1 MFKNLSTST
10 KLIILCGMFILSI
23 SVTTASLVA
32 EHRIAIDF
40 ARKELIGDRYLEVL
54 RNTYAAILSDRPI
67 DSITA
72 SPAASPDNVLAALSA
87 EQTSDQELLQT
98 KDLADALMA
107 SLRELWA
114 RRAQNTATDTQVLDA
129 LNKTRRLATRVADDS
144 NLTLDPDL
152 DTYYLQN
159 IVAGKLPTLLG
170 QLGEAHVLFHERP
183 QPAEAA
189 NEQNLRFVLDGLLRS
204 TTDSIDEDLASAYR
218 GNVDGRLKRAVAAS
232 FAVMSQHARAYLGAL
247 NAARMDNEARGL
259 IVGVNRASLDALYG
273 RAVADA
279 LWAWGGAQIELDRL
293 LQQRIDNLLAKLR
306 RSLLLTGALAALS
319 IVVAVMTHRRIVG
332 PLERLEGIAQTVRET
347 KNFTLRAESDS
358 QDEIGHLAVVF
369 NDMLAELAATRDRE
383 ITEQAELAR
392 ADRLMT
398 IGAMTASI
406 AHEINQPLAAIVTN
420 SNAGLRWLS
429 NASPDLEEARSA
441 LKRIAKD
448 GHRASEVIGSI
459 RAMFRKDT
467 QHKSLHDINEI
478 VQEALSLVQG
488 ELKKLK
494 VSVRTELGNELPPV
508 LADRVQVQ
516 QVVLNLMNNAID
528 AMAPVTDRARVMRV
542 RSDVHQDNTI
552 AVTVE
557 DSGVGIDPKDAGR
570 IFDAFYTT
578 KSNGTGL
585 GLSICRTIIEAHGGR
600 LSATPAMPHGSVFEV
615 VLPSSPPGEA

>member
-1 MFKNLSTST
+1 
-10 KLIILCGMFILSI
+10 
-23 SVTTASLVA
+23 
-32 EHRIAIDF
+32 
-40 ARKELIGDRYLEVL
+40 
-54 RNTYAAILSDRPI
+54 
-67 DSITA
+67 
-72 SPAASPDNVLAALSA
+72 
-87 EQTSDQELLQT
+87 
-98 KDLADALMA
+98 
-107 SLRELWA
+107 
-114 RRAQNTATDTQVLDA
+114 
-129 LNKTRRLATRVADDS
+129 
-144 NLTLDPDL
+144 
-152 DTYYLQN
+152 
-159 IVAGKLPTLLG
+159 
-170 QLGEAHVLFHERP
+170 
-183 QPAEAA
+183 
-189 NEQNLRFVLDGLLRS
+189 LLR
-204 TTDSIDEDLASAYR
+204 
-218 GNVDGRLKRAVAAS
+218 
-232 FAVMSQHARAYLGAL
+232 
-247 NAARMDNEARGL
+247 
-259 IVGVNRASLDALYG
+259 
-273 RAVADA
+273 
-279 LWAWGGAQIELDRL
+279 
-293 LQQRIDNLLAKLR
+293 QRIDSLLAKLR

-347 KNFTLRAESDS
+347 KNYTLRAESDS
-358 QDEIGHLAVVF
+358 QDEIGHLAIVF

-383 ITEQAELAR
+383 MTEQAELAR

-459 RAMFRKDT
+459 RAMFRKET
-467 QHKSLHDINEI
+467 QHKSLHDVNDI
-478 VQEALSLVQG
+478 VQEALTLVQG
-488 ELKKLK
+488 ELKKQK

-542 RSDVHQDNTI
+542 RSGIHHDNSI
-552 AVTVE
+552 ALSVE
-557 DSGVGIDPKDAGR
+557 DSGVGIDPKDVGR

-600 LSATPAMPHGSVFEV
+600 LSATPAIPHGSVFEV
-615 VLPSSPPGEA
+615 LLPSLPPGEG

>member
-72 SPAASPDNVLAALSA
+72 SAAASPNNVLAALGA
-87 EQTSDQELLQT
+87 EQDQNEGVLQT
-98 KDLADALMA
+98 RDLADALIA

-114 RRAQNTATDTQVLDA
+114 RRAQNNATDTLVLDA
-129 LNKTRRLATRVADDS
+129 LSKTRKLATRVADDS

-159 IVAGKLPTLLG
+159 IVANKLPMLLG
-170 QLGEAHVLFHERP
+170 QLGEAHVLFHERA
-183 QPAEAA
+183 QPADVA
-189 NEQNLRFVLDGLLRS
+189 NEQNLRFVLDGLLRA
-204 TTDSIDEDLASAYR
+204 TTDGIDEDLASAYR
-218 GNVDGRLKRAVAAS
+218 GNPDGRLKRAVAVS
-232 FAVMSQHARAYLGAL
+232 FAVMSQQARAYLGAL
-247 NAARMDNEARGL
+247 NAARVDNEARGL
-259 IVGVNRASLDALYG
+259 IVGVDRASLDTLYG
-273 RAVADA
+273 RAVANA

-293 LQQRIDNLLAKLR
+293 LRQRVDNLLGKLR

-332 PLERLEGIAQTVRET
+332 PLERLEDIAQTVRET

-358 QDEIGHLAVVF
+358 QDEIGHLAIVF

-459 RAMFRKDT
+459 RAMFRKET

-478 VQEALSLVQG
+478 VQEALTLVQG
-488 ELKKLK
+488 ELKKQK

-542 RSDVHQDNTI
+542 RSGVHEHNSI
-552 AVTVE
+552 AVSVE

-615 VLPSSPPGEA
+615 VLPSSPPGEG

>member
-72 SPAASPDNVLAALSA
+72 SPAASPDNVLAALAA
-87 EQTSDQELLQT
+87 EQARFEGLLQT
-98 KDLADALMA
+98 KDLADSLVA

-114 RRAQNTATDTQVLDA
+114 RRAQNNATDTQVLDA

-159 IVAGKLPTLLG
+159 IVANKLPTLLG

-218 GNVDGRLKRAVAAS
+218 GNVDGRLKRAVAPS

-293 LQQRIDNLLAKLR
+293 LRQRVDNLLAKLR

-347 KNFTLRAESDS
+347 KNYTLRAESDS

-542 RSDVHQDNTI
+542 RSDAHQDNTI

-615 VLPSSPPGEA
+615 VLPSTPPGEA

>member
-23 SVTTASLVA
+23 GVTTYSLVA

-40 ARKELIGDRYLEVL
+40 ARKELIGNRYLAVL
-54 RNTYAAILSDRPI
+54 RNVYAAILSDRQI
-67 DSITA
+67 DTITA
-72 SPAASPDNVLAALSA
+72 SPAATPDGALSA
-87 EQTSDQELLQT
+87 LAAEQANVEGELQT
-98 KDLADALMA
+98 KDLADALIA
-107 SLRELWA
+107 SLRELWT
-114 RRAQNTATDTQVLDA
+114 RRAQGGPTDTLVLDA
-129 LNKTRRLATRVADDS
+129 LNKARKLATRVGDDS

-159 IVAGKLPTLLG
+159 IVASKLPTLLG

-183 QPAEAA
+183 HVSGST
-189 NEQNLRFVLDGLLRS
+189 EQNLRFVLDGLLRS
-204 TTDSIDEDLASAYR
+204 TTDSITEDLVSAYR
-218 GNVDGRLKRAVAAS
+218 GNSLGRLKRAVDSS
-232 FAVMSQHARAYLGAL
+232 FATMMTSARSYLGAL
-247 NAARMDNEARGL
+247 NASRVDNEARGL
-259 IVGVNRASLDALYG
+259 IIGVDAASLDALYG
-273 RAVADA
+273 KAVGNA

-293 LQQRIDNLLAKLR
+293 LRQRIDHLLAKLR

-347 KNFTLRAESDS
+347 KNYTLRAESDS
-358 QDEIGHLAVVF
+358 HDEIGHLAVVF
-369 NDMLAELAATRDRE
+369 NDMLSELAAARDRE

-420 SNAGLRWLS
+420 SNAGLRWWS
-429 NASPDLEEARSA
+429 NASPDLDEARSA

-459 RAMFRKDT
+459 RAMFKKES
-467 QHKSLHDINEI
+467 QHKALHDVNDI

-488 ELKKLK
+488 ELKKQK
-494 VSVRTELGNELPPV
+494 VSVRTELGPSLPPV

-528 AMAPVTDRARVMRV
+528 AMAPITDRARILKV
-542 RSDVHQDNTI
+542 RSAMNNGSGI
-552 AVTVE
+552 SLTVE
-557 DSGVGIDPKDAGR
+557 DSGIGIDPKDADR
-570 IFDAFYTT
+570 IFDAFFTT
-578 KSNGTGL
+578 KTNGTGL
-585 GLSICRTIIEAHGGR
+585 GLSICRSIIEAHGGR
-600 LSATPAMPHGSVFEV
+600 LSAAPAAPHGSVFEV

>member
-23 SVTTASLVA
+23 GVTTYSLVA

-40 ARKELIGDRYLEVL
+40 ARKELIGNRYLAVL
-54 RNTYAAILSDRPI
+54 RNVYAAILSDRPI
-67 DSITA
+67 DTITA
-72 SPAASPDNVLAALSA
+72 SPAASSDGALNALAA
-87 EQTSDQELLQT
+87 EQASVEGEMQT
-98 KDLADALMA
+98 KELADALMA

-114 RRAQNTATDTQVLDA
+114 RRAQHAVTDTLVLDA
-129 LNKTRRLATRVADDS
+129 LNKARKLATRVGDDS

-159 IVAGKLPTLLG
+159 IVVNKVPTLLG

-183 QPAEAA
+183 QAGGS

-204 TTDSIDEDLASAYR
+204 TTDSMAEDLASAYR
-218 GNVDGRLKRAVAAS
+218 GNPDGRLKRAVESS
-232 FAVMSQHARAYLGAL
+232 FGTMTMSARAYLGAL
-247 NAARMDNEARGL
+247 NAIRVDNEARGL
-259 IVGVNRASLDALYG
+259 IVGVDTASLDALYG
-273 RAVADA
+273 KAVGNA

-293 LQQRIDNLLAKLR
+293 LRQRIDHLLAKLR

-319 IVVAVMTHRRIVG
+319 IVVAIMTHRRIVG
-332 PLERLEGIAQTVRET
+332 PLERLEAIARTVRET
-347 KNFTLRAESDS
+347 KNYTLRAESDS
-358 QDEIGHLAVVF
+358 HDEIGHLAVVF
-369 NDMLAELAATRDRE
+369 NDMLSELAAARDRE

-429 NASPDLEEARSA
+429 NASPDLDEARAA

-459 RAMFRKDT
+459 RAMFKKES
-467 QHKSLHDINEI
+467 QHKALHDVNDI

-488 ELKKLK
+488 ELKKQK
-494 VSVRTELGNELPPV
+494 VSVRTELGPSLPPV

-528 AMAPVTDRARVMRV
+528 AMAPVTDRARILKV
-542 RSDVHQDNTI
+542 RSAAQNGSGI
-552 AVTVE
+552 ALTVE
-557 DSGVGIDPKDAGR
+557 DSGIGIDPKDVDR

-585 GLSICRTIIEAHGGR
+585 GLAICRSIIEAHGGR
-600 LSATPAMPHGSVFEV
+600 LSAAPAMPHGSVFEV
-615 VLPSSPPGEA
+615 VLPSSSAGEA